1 MKGRIA
7 QARARASWSDILR
20 WLFLAFGGF
29 LLLASVVA
37 AVLVYRE
44 ITTALPPLDSI
55 VQYRAPLS
63 TQIFAADGTLV
74 GEFFYEKR
82 YVVPFERIP
91 AVVRNAFI
99 AAEDDQFYQHRGI
112 DLLGIVRALQSNLSA
127 GGRVQ
132 GGSTITQQVVKQILL
147 SPQKSYERKLK
158 EILLAI
164 RLERQL
170 TKDQIL
176 SLYLNHIY
184 LGGGAYGVAAAA
196 EEYFGKPVEQ
206 LSLAEAALLAGLPQ
220 APSRYSPVRHWPRAK
235 ARQRYVLERMAAE
248 GMITP
253 AEATLAAKEPLMLQ
267 PRKGSFRHAPYY
279 VEHVRRLLEA
289 RYGEQGLY
297 QLGLRVYT
305 ALDLRLQTL
314 AEEALLKGL
323 RELQSR
329 QKYSPAVRN
338 LSPSERE
345 AFFVEQQRQ
354 LQGRPL
360 DPQRSYDAVVI
371 GTQNGPQVRI
381 GEFAGTIVEP
391 PRLRLAVGDVVR
403 VRLHSLPEGADSR
416 SGFRFALDTD
426 SLIQGAAVV
435 MEPTTGDVRALVGG
449 TNFLNSQ
456 FNRATQA
463 KRQPG
468 SAFKPLVYAAAFDD
482 RFTPA
487 TVVLDAPIAFPDNNG
502 VWAPQNYEHRFFG
515 PTTLR
520 EALTFSR
527 NVPTVKLAQ
536 QIGIHRLVTFVRS
549 LGISSPLAP
558 NLSLALGAA
567 EVTPLELV
575 AAYSAFANQGMRV
588 EPRFITQIVDPHGE
602 LLEAVEPRAKAVLAP
617 ETAYIV
623 TSVLQDVI
631 TKGTG
636 RRAAAIGRPAAG
648 KTGTTNDMNDA
659 WFIGYTP
666 QLLAGFWVGFD
677 SKRSLGPGETGGRI
691 AAPIWLEF
699 MQGALAGEP
708 VIDFPVPS
716 GIRFV
721 PIDRFTG
728 QRTSPTSRAARI
740 ECFRAGTEPK
750 LTDLGSDGSNG
761 EVAAKAAAPESI
773 SDSDF

>member
-1 MKGRIA
+1 M
-7 QARARASWSDILR
+7 R
-20 WLFLAFGGF
+20 WLFLASGTF
-29 LLLASVVA
+29 
-37 AVLVYRE
+37 VLVASIAAGILAYRE
-44 ITTALPPLDSI
+44 IVTALPPLDSI
-55 VQYRAPLS
+55 VQYRAPMS

-74 GEFFYEKR
+74 GEFFHEKR
-82 YVVPFERIP
+82 YVVPFDRIP
-91 AVVRNAFI
+91 TVVRNAFL
-99 AAEDDQFYQHRGI
+99 AAEDDQFYEHRGI
-112 DLLGIVRALQSNLSA
+112 DLLGIARALRSNLSA
-127 GGRVQ
+127 GERVQ

-184 LGGGAYGVAAAA
+184 LGSGAYGVAAAA
-196 EEYFGKPVEQ
+196 EEYFGKTVDQ

-220 APSRYSPVRHWPRAK
+220 APSRYSPFRHWPRAK
-235 ARQRYVLERMAAE
+235 ARQQYVLERMVEE

-253 AEATLAAKEPLMLQ
+253 AEALLAAKEPLMLQ

-279 VEHVRRLLEA
+279 VEHVRRLLQA
-289 RYGEQGLY
+289 RYGEKAPY

-323 RELQSR
+323 RELQAR
-329 QKYSPAVRN
+329 QKYSPALRN
-338 LSPSERE
+338 LTAAEWES
-345 AFFVEQQRQ
+345 FFARQQRE
-354 LQGRPL
+354 LQDRPL
-360 DPQRSYDAVVI
+360 DPQRSYEAVVI
-371 GTQNGPQVRI
+371 GTHAAPQVRI
-381 GEFAGTIVEP
+381 GEFVGTIVEP
-391 PRLRLAVGDVVR
+391 SRLRVTPGDVVR
-403 VRLHSLPEGADSR
+403 VRLQSLPEQAGAR

-426 SLIQGAAVV
+426 SLVQGAAVV
-435 MEPTTGDVRALVGG
+435 MDPATGDVRALVGG
-449 TNFLNSQ
+449 THFLSSQ

-468 SAFKPLVYAAAFDD
+468 SAFKPFVYAAAFDD

-487 TVVLDAPIAFPDNNG
+487 SLVLDAPVSFPDKNRI
-502 VWAPQNYEHRFFG
+502 WAPQNYDHRFLG

-520 EALTFSR
+520 DALTFSR
-527 NVPTVKLAQ
+527 NVPTVKVAQ
-536 QIGIHRLVTFVRS
+536 QLGIQRLVTFVRS
-549 LGISSPLAP
+549 LGIRSPLVP

-575 AAYSAFANQGMRV
+575 AAYSAFANQGIWV
-588 EPRFITQIVDPHGE
+588 EPRFITQIVDSHGE
-602 LLEAVEPRAKAVLAP
+602 PLEVMEPRAKAVLSP
-617 ETAYIV
+617 ETAYLV

-631 TKGTG
+631 SRGTG

-648 KTGTTNDMNDA
+648 KTGTTNDMNDT

-677 SKRSLGPGETGGRI
+677 SKRSLGAGETGGRTV
-691 AAPIWLEF
+691 APIWLEF

-708 VIDFPVPS
+708 VLDFPVPP

-721 PIDRFTG
+721 PVDRFTG
-728 QRTSPTSRAARI
+728 QRTSPTSPTARI
-740 ECFRAGTEPK
+740 DCFRAGTEPR
-750 LTDLGSDGSNG
+750 LVDPTGSDSAPAVNAGF
-761 EVAAKAAAPESI
+761 AAPVAAPESA